1 MQRNIASTGKLA
13 GALSIALAL
22 PFCIST
28 PASASSAD
36 AGGREHASAVDQA
49 VEAANPEFN
58 RWRDYAL
65 ASITPRYSWVSMP
78 SLEDVTPRIT
88 DSLNSA
94 RPSVFSTSLSIGD
107 NGRARLGLS
116 IATGAVSDTPSR
128 NASSVQQLLETPQIG
143 LQRSVASPSITLDLG
158 AGTLV
163 GVSAVLAYQRFASL
177 GMGMADFDVSERP
190 TSWASRDTSFGT
202 GMRLDAFQQ
211 ITPRLAITAGY
222 QSRVDMDAFNSYRGV
237 YADAGDFDIPAQS
250 SFGLSY
256 ALTSSFSADLG
267 VDRLNYSEIKP
278 FTSNGLPLRFLAL
291 LGDGLSPNFA
301 WQDLTVYSAGWS
313 WRNSVLGELR
323 FRYTTRQQPLPTS
336 ALLTQALQD
345 DIARYSVSMG
355 WSRPTGRQSR
365 LSLLTN
371 YASAPYLVGAPSYN
385 SQSGQKANRL
395 EFQALWSIAF

>member
-1 MQRNIASTGKLA
+1 MQRNIASTGRLA

-22 PFCIST
+22 PFCIPSPT
-28 PASASSAD
+28 SAASAAPGGHAR
-36 AGGREHASAVDQA
+36 AGDVDQA

-65 ASITPRYSWVSMP
+65 ASITPRFSWVSMP
-78 SLEDVTPRIT
+78 SMDDVTPRIT
-88 DSLNSA
+88 DAFNSA

-107 NGRARLGLS
+107 SGVARLGLS
-116 IATGAVSDTPSR
+116 IANGAVSDTPNRS
-128 NASSVQQLLETPQIG
+128 ASSVQHLVETPQIG
-143 LQRSVASPSITLDLG
+143 LQRSVATPSITWALG
-158 AGTLV
+158 EGSLI

-177 GMGMADFDVSERP
+177 GMGLADFNVSERP

-202 GMRLDAFQQ
+202 GVRLDAFQQ

-237 YADAGDFDIPAQS
+237 YADAGDFDIPTQS
-250 SFGLSY
+250 SFGVSY
-256 ALTSSFSADLG
+256 ALTPSFSADIG

-336 ALLTQALQD
+336 ALLTQALQE
-345 DIARYSVSMG
+345 DISRYSVSMG

-365 LSLLTN
+365 VALLAN

-385 SQSGQKANRL
+385 SQIGQTANRL

>member
-1 MQRNIASTGKLA
+1 MQRNIATTGKLA

-28 PASASSAD
+28 SAASAD
-36 AGGREHASAVDQA
+36 AFGRARAGDADQT
-49 VEAANPEFN
+49 VQSGNPELN

-65 ASITPRYSWVSMP
+65 ASITPRFSWVSIP
-78 SLEDVTPRIT
+78 SLDDVTPQIT

-107 NGRARLGLS
+107 SGMARLGLS
-116 IATGAVSDTPSR
+116 FASGAVSDTPSR
-128 NASSVQQLLETPQIG
+128 SASSVQHLVETPQIG
-143 LQRSVASPSITLDLG
+143 LQRSVATPSITLALG
-158 AGTLV
+158 EGSLV

-177 GMGMADFDVSERP
+177 GMGMADFNVSERP

-211 ITPRLAITAGY
+211 ITPRLAMTAGY
-222 QSRVDMDAFNSYRGV
+222 QSRVNMDAFNSYRGV
-237 YADAGDFDIPAQS
+237 YADAGDFDIPSQS
-250 SFGLSY
+250 SFGISY
-256 ALTSSFSADLG
+256 ALTPSFSADLG

-291 LGDGLSPNFA
+291 LGDGLSPNFD

-313 WRNSVLGELR
+313 WRNSVLGDLR

-336 ALLTQALQD
+336 ALLSQALQD
-345 DIARYSVSMG
+345 NVSRYSVSMG
-355 WSRPTGRQSR
+355 WSRPTSRQSR
-365 LSLLTN
+365 VSLLAN

-385 SQSGQKANRL
+385 SQVGQQANRL
-395 EFQALWSIAF
+395 EFQALWSITF